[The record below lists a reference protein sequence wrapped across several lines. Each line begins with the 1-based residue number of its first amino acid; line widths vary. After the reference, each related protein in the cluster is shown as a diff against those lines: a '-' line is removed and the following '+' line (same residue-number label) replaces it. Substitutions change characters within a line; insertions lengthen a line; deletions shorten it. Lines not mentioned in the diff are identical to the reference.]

1 MHLYV
6 RVHMQV
12 RAHVHVRVHVRVCA
26 RARARVRV
34 HVRVCVCVHVRA
46 NFLKAIVCPHLSL
59 RAIQRVA
66 IADVPEFLFF
76 HSWLIS
82 HSHSVSQQIT
92 SIFEGLLPSPKG
104 QTRRD
109 TAQKRW
115 MRFVERLSASG

>member
-1 MHLYV
+1 
-6 RVHMQV
+6 MQV

-82 HSHSVSQQIT
+82 HSHSVSQQIA
-92 SIFEGLLPSPKG
+92 SISFVPYPS
-104 QTRRD
+104 
-109 TAQKRW
+109 
-115 MRFVERLSASG
+115 LSALWATAASLRKWM